1 MATSVDYQVQMHAV
15 DESGNDAKISP
26 RNTSADVLVGSL
38 SAGSLTLPGSSATEM
53 LSETLKN
60 VKKYLSNLAI
70 VAESTRSV
78 TSSLESTS
86 TTDLVT
92 AKAVNDL
99 KVDQDSIKA
108 TLSAHSTEIAGKAP
122 RTHAAPDTT
131 YGQATGSLYGHV
143 KVSDTY
149 SSKVDNG
156 AAANGL
162 AASQNA
168 LYNAYS
174 GLNTAKAPNDHASS
188 ATTYGKG
195 TASLFGHL
203 KISDTYASA
212 VSGGDASGGIAASQN
227 AVYNAYNALKTIVD
241 GHTTEI
247 SGKAPMSHA
256 SIETMYGAGSG
267 VSYGHV
273 KLSDE
278 YESNTSSTGAAAN
291 GVAASNW
298 AVYRAYTA
306 AIGDANVKVNAHAAS
321 RGTASAF
328 GHVKLS
334 DNYTESAGA
343 ASASI
348 GASSKAVYD
357 CYATLLS
364 SITSLQ
370 KSVDALNSVMQEK
383 ETVFNSDGSISE
395 TYENGNVKTT
405 VFNSDGT
412 ITETLKNSDGE
423 LLKTKTTTFNGGES
437 ISEEVTA

>member
-60 VKKYLSNLAI
+60 VRKYLSNLAI
-70 VAESTRSV
+70 VAESARNV

-99 KVDQDSIKA
+99 KVDQDTFNA

-122 RTHAAPDTT
+122 RTHAATDTT

-143 KVSDTY
+143 KMSDTY

-174 GLNTAKAPNDHASS
+174 GLNTTKAPNDHASS
-188 ATTYGKG
+188 ASTYGKG

-203 KISDTYASA
+203 KISDTYATA
-212 VSGGDASGGIAASQN
+212 VSGGDVSGGIAASQN

-247 SGKAPMSHA
+247 SGKAPTSHA

-267 VSYGHV
+267 INYGHV

-278 YESNTSSTGAAAN
+278 YETNTSSTGAAAN

-306 AIGDANVKVNAHAAS
+306 AIGDANVKINAHAAN

-334 DNYTESAGA
+334 DSYTESGGA

-370 KSVDALNSVMQEK
+370 KSVDSLNSVMQEK

-405 VFNSDGT
+405 IFNSDGT
-412 ITETLKNSDGE
+412 ITETLQNSDGD
-423 LLKTKTTTFNGGES
+423 LLKTKTTTFNGDT
-437 ISEEVTA
+437 ISEEVTE